1 MMGMMSENSFELI
14 YASDFIAGT
23 NYLFNTTH
31 KGLRKPVYSVCC
43 IKVARYLT
51 LDIDKAEVS
60 ARHGKVYCQRN
71 DCIRYSHDAWVDDVS

>member
-1 MMGMMSENSFELI
+1 MRVISLLVLTTCLTLL
-14 YASDFIAGT
+14 T
-23 NYLFNTTH
+23 N
-31 KGLRKPVYSVCC
+31 GLRKPVYSVCC

-51 LDIDKAEVS
+51 LDINKAEVS